1 MIPPFSPENH
11 VIFPKSLTSLPP
23 LYYPFTLCWQWLITL
38 PLLPENHMIPPKCST
53 PSPPSIL
60 PLYTLLAMT
69 DHPSTPPWKPYDS
82 SKMLHP
88 LPPLYITPLHS
99 VGNDWSPF
107 HSLLKT
113 IWFLQISPPPPPSI
127 LPLYTL
133 LVMTDHL
140 SNPPWNNNIFPS
152 KSSNPLPSR

>member
-11 VIFPKSLTSLPP
+11 MIFPKSLTSLPP
-23 LYYPFTLCWQWLITL
+23 SLLPLYTLLAMTDHPFTPPWKPYDSFKILH
-38 PLLPENHMIPPKCST
+38 PL
-53 PSPPSIL
+53 PPSIL

-69 DHPSTPPWKPYDS
+69 DHPSTPPWKPCDP
-82 SKMLHP
+82 SKILH
-88 LPPLYITPLHS
+88 
-99 VGNDWSPF
+99 
-107 HSLLKT
+107 LL
-113 IWFLQISPPPPPSI
+113 PPSI

-152 KSSNPLPSR
+152 KSSTPLPSRWWIMTSLLAVYTDWKVDIL